1 MKVFIDTG
9 AFHALANKS
18 DSLHELVVAVYQD
31 IVDQNSSLY
40 TSNYVIDE
48 TVTLIRARVSHK
60 AAMVF
65 MNGFDISRIRL
76 LRVTEK
82 DERVAKRIFSTYK
95 DKEFSFTDCT
105 SFALMD
111 RYGINAS
118 LSLDKHFSQ
127 YGYKHSVKH
136 LLR

>member
-31 IVDQNSSLY
+31 IVDRNAALY

-60 AAMVF
+60 AAVVF
-65 MNGFDISRIRL
+65 MNSFDLSRIKL
-76 LRVTEK
+76 LRVTDV
-82 DERVAKRIFSTYK
+82 DERSAKQIFITYK

-105 SFALMD
+105 SFSLID
-111 RYGINAS
+111 KHDINAT

-127 YGYKHSVKH
+127 YGYKHPIKH

>member
-18 DSLHELVVAVYQD
+18 DSLHDLVVAVFQE
-31 IVDQNSSLY
+31 IVDQNAALY
-40 TSNYVIDE
+40 TSNYVVDE
-48 TVTLIRARVSHK
+48 TVTLIRARVGHK
-60 AAMVF
+60 AAVVF
-65 MNGFDISRIRL
+65 MNSFDISRIRV
-76 LRVTEK
+76 LRVTEA
-82 DERVAKRIFSTYK
+82 DERASKQIFITYK

-111 RYGINAS
+111 RHGIDAS

-127 YGYKHSVKH
+127 YGYKHPVKH